1 MVLGKTPVERL
12 LTKNTDQTINGD
24 VFIHGN
30 VIIRNGSHLNLNHL
44 TTSNPV
50 FDVNLKEI
58 LDDSFKFGNTENIY
72 INTNKWFKNLTIGQM
87 TVENDFWQIGSTTS
101 DIIIR
106 LEELSKGI
114 NLTGP
119 LTFSNQFKIDDLS
132 VTGAIND
139 ISSSQF
145 GNEWFSVE
153 GEQVLQNTFTTSIVH
168 ILLEFR

>member
-30 VIIRNGSHLNLNHL
+30 VIIRNGSNLNLNHL

-58 LDDSFKFGNTENIY
+58 LDDSFKFGNTANIH

-87 TVENDFWQIGSTTS
+87 TVENDFWQIGSTTG
-101 DIIIR
+101 DIVIR
-106 LEELSKGI
+106 LEELSNGI

-153 GEQVLQNTFTTSIVH
+153 GEQVLQNTLTTSIVQH
-168 ILLEFR
+168 FT